1 MGCIS
6 DADNPLEAA
15 HSGASNVATWMRMYI
30 RLEKRSQ
37 CSMLVT
43 VGRSFSP

>member
-15 HSGASNVATWMRMYI
+15 HSGASNVATWMRMYKFTGGGHNAL
-30 RLEKRSQ
+30 RK
-37 CSMLVT
+37 
-43 VGRSFSP
+43 